1 MSPFSFYKITIY
13 LQTILCYNKT
23 TRNQEV
29 IKMER
34 RVSKQINVGGVL
46 IGGNAPIS
54 VQSMCN
60 TDTRDISATVNQI
73 NELKEAGCDIVR
85 LAVLDME
92 AAKAVAEIKKQVEIP
107 LVADIHFD
115 YRLALECAK
124 GGVDKIRINPGNI
137 GSPDRVKAVADECG
151 NRNIP
156 IRIGVNG
163 GSLEKEILEKHGAPT
178 PDALCE
184 SALGHIKLLEDCK
197 FYDIALSIKSSNVS
211 STVEAYRKI
220 AKMIDYPLHIGVT
233 EAGTEYG
240 GVIKNSIGIGSLL
253 LDGIGDT
260 LRVSLT
266 APPVK
271 EVTAGIEILKS
282 LGLRDG
288 ARLVSCPTCGRC
300 RVNMIP
306 IADEVNKRLA
316 TVNKNITVAVMGCA
330 VNGPGEAREADIGI
344 ACGKGEALMFKYG
357 EILRKVPIENAAD
370 ELMKEI
376 EEL

>member
-1 MSPFSFYKITIY
+1 M
-13 LQTILCYNKT
+13 QR
-23 TRNQEV
+23 RN
-29 IKMER
+29 
-34 RVSKQINVGGVL
+34 SNQINVGGVL
-46 IGGNAPIS
+46 IGGGAPVS

-60 TDTRDISATVNQI
+60 TDTRDICATVAQI
-73 NELKEAGCDIVR
+73 KELTAAGCEIVR

-92 AAKAVAEIKKQVEIP
+92 AAKAISEIKKQVEAP

-137 GSPDRVKAVADECG
+137 GSPDRVRAVADECG
-151 NRNIP
+151 SRNIP

-163 GSLEKEILEKHGAPT
+163 GSLEKELLEKYGSPT

-184 SALGHIKLLEDCK
+184 SALGHIKLLEDCG
-197 FYDIALSIKSSNVS
+197 FYDIALSIKSSNVL

-220 AKMIDYPLHIGVT
+220 AKIIDYPLHIGVT

-240 GVIKNSIGIGSLL
+240 GLVKNSIGIGSLL

-266 APPVK
+266 APPVR
-271 EVTAGIEILKS
+271 EVTAGIEILKA
-282 LGLRDG
+282 LGLRNG

-306 IADEVNKRLA
+306 VADEVNRRLA
-316 TVNKNITVAVMGCA
+316 SVKKNITVAVMGCA

-344 ACGKGEALMFKYG
+344 ACGVGEALMFKHG
-357 EILRKVPIENAAD
+357 EILKKVPIENAAD

>member
-1 MSPFSFYKITIY
+1 
-13 LQTILCYNKT
+13 
-23 TRNQEV
+23 
-29 IKMER
+29 MER
-34 RVSKQINVGGVL
+34 RISRQINVGGVI
-46 IGGNAPIS
+46 IGGKAPIS

-73 NELKEAGCDIVR
+73 DELKQAGCDIVR

-92 AAKAVAEIKKQVEIP
+92 AAKAIAEIKKQVEIP
-107 LVADIHFD
+107 IVADIHFD

-124 GGVDKIRINPGNI
+124 GKVDEVRINPGNI
-137 GSPDRVKAVADECG
+137 GSSDRVKAVADECG
-151 NRNIP
+151 SRNIP

-163 GSLEKEILEKHGAPT
+163 GSLEKELLEKFGAPT
-178 PDALCE
+178 PEALCE
-184 SALGHIKLLEDCK
+184 SALGHIKLLEDCD

-233 EAGTEYG
+233 EAGTEYS

-266 APPVK
+266 APVVK

-288 ARLVSCPTCGRC
+288 VRLVSCPTCGRC
-300 RVNMIP
+300 QVNMIP
-306 IADEVNKRLA
+306 VAEEVNRRIA
-316 TVNKNITVAVMGCA
+316 TVKKNITVAVMGCA

-344 ACGKGEALMFKYG
+344 ACGKGEALMFKHG
-357 EILRKVPIENAAD
+357 EILRKVPIEQAAD

>member
-1 MSPFSFYKITIY
+1 
-13 LQTILCYNKT
+13 
-23 TRNQEV
+23 
-29 IKMER
+29 MER

-197 FYDIALSIKSSNVS
+197 FYDIALSIKSSNVY

>member
-1 MSPFSFYKITIY
+1 
-13 LQTILCYNKT
+13 
-23 TRNQEV
+23 
-29 IKMER
+29 MER
-34 RVSKQINVGGVL
+34 RNSKQINVGGVL
-46 IGGNAPIS
+46 IGGNSPIS

-60 TDTRDISATVNQI
+60 TDTRDITATVNQI

-85 LAVLDME
+85 LAVLDMD
-92 AAKAVAEIKKQVEIP
+92 AAKAIAEIKKQVEIP

-151 NRNIP
+151 SRNIP

-163 GSLEKEILEKHGAPT
+163 GSLEKELLEKYGAPT

-240 GVIKNSIGIGSLL
+240 GIIKNSIGIGSLL

-266 APPVK
+266 ALPVK

-300 RVNMIP
+300 QVNMIP
-306 IADEVNKRLA
+306 VAEEVNRRIA
-316 TVNKNITVAVMGCA
+316 TVKKNITVAVMGCA

-344 ACGKGEALMFKYG
+344 ACGKGEALMFKHG
-357 EILRKVPIENAAD
+357 ETLRKVPIEKAAD

>member
-1 MSPFSFYKITIY
+1 MKR
-13 LQTILCYNKT
+13 
-23 TRNQEV
+23 RN
-29 IKMER
+29 
-34 RVSKQINVGGVL
+34 SKKINVGGVF

-60 TDTRDISATVNQI
+60 TDTRDITATVKQI

-85 LAVLDME
+85 LAVLDMD

-115 YRLALECAK
+115 YRLALECAN

-151 NRNIP
+151 SRNIP

-163 GSLEKEILEKHGAPT
+163 GSLEKELLEKYGAPT

-197 FYDIALSIKSSNVS
+197 FFDIALSIKSSNVS

-220 AKMIDYPLHIGVT
+220 AKIIDYPLHVGVT

-300 RVNMIP
+300 QVDMIP
-306 IADEVNKRLA
+306 VAEEVNRRIA
-316 TVNKNITVAVMGCA
+316 TVKKNITVAVMGCA

-344 ACGKGEALMFKYG
+344 ACGKGEALMFKHG
-357 EILRKVPIENAAD
+357 ETLRKVPIEKAAD

>member
-1 MSPFSFYKITIY
+1 
-13 LQTILCYNKT
+13 
-23 TRNQEV
+23 
-29 IKMER
+29 MER
-34 RVSKQINVGGVL
+34 RNSRKINVGGVL

-60 TDTRDISATVNQI
+60 TDTRDITATVNQI
-73 NELKEAGCDIVR
+73 NGLKEAGCDIVR
-85 LAVLDME
+85 LAVLDMD
-92 AAKAVAEIKKQVEIP
+92 AAMAVAEIKKQVEIP

-115 YRLALECAK
+115 YRLAMECAK

-151 NRNIP
+151 SRNIP

-163 GSLEKEILEKHGAPT
+163 GSLEKELLEKYGAPT

-184 SALGHIKLLEDCK
+184 SALGHIRLLEDCK

-211 STVEAYRKI
+211 STVQAYRKI

-288 ARLVSCPTCGRC
+288 AHLVSCPTCGRC
-300 RVNMIP
+300 QVNMIP
-306 IADEVNKRLA
+306 VAEEVNRRIA
-316 TVNKNITVAVMGCA
+316 TVKKNITVAVMGCA

-344 ACGKGEALMFKYG
+344 ACGKGEALMFKHG